1 MLAVHKLGLI
11 TCAAVV
17 VGLVEL
23 RCEERA
29 VVGIALDMGNRTVVT
44 TVNMSR
50 STINIVVMSGVEEDY
65 SLLISANTS
74 CKQNSLHATPVICF
88 QVLKV
93 PLNCPLICFQVLKIP
108 TQVVG
113 IFRGWYQN

>member
-23 RCEERA
+23 RCKERA

-44 TVNMSR
+44 TVNMSS
-50 STINIVVMSGVEEDY
+50 STISIVVMSRLG
-65 SLLISANTS
+65 
-74 CKQNSLHATPVICF
+74 
-88 QVLKV
+88 
-93 PLNCPLICFQVLKIP
+93 
-108 TQVVG
+108 
-113 IFRGWYQN
+113 